1 MVFIDVGDLVKIN
14 ETREGLLLEVFVK
27 PRSKEFK
34 IVVVGEEIVVYCTED
49 PVKGKVNRELVKTLA
64 RLFRRKVE
72 LVAGLSS
79 RQKKLLV
86 RGAEKGEA
94 EAVLRGS

>member
-1 MVFIDVGDLVKIN
+1 MVVIDVADLVKIS
-14 ETREGLLLEVFVK
+14 ETGEGLLLEVFVK

-34 IVVVGEEIVVYCTED
+34 IVVVGDEIVVYCTED
-49 PVKGKVNRELVKTLA
+49 PVKGKVNRELVKMLT

-86 RGAEKGEA
+86 RGAEKSEV